1 MFHKTI
7 FFNNVI
13 TLFRFLGKL
22 SKEADILPKVKKVE
36 KAEKKEKRI
45 KGQDDVSPSPSYQT
59 IRTTSLM

>member
-1 MFHKTI
+1 
-7 FFNNVI
+7 
-13 TLFRFLGKL
+13 LGKL

-45 KGQDDVSPSPSYQT
+45 KVQDDVSPSPSYQT

>member
-1 MFHKTI
+1 
-7 FFNNVI
+7 
-13 TLFRFLGKL
+13 LGKL

-36 KAEKKEKRI
+36 KAEKKKKRI